1 MAICRDIKKGQ
12 PQKKEIKM
20 SHSRTHDVV
29 RTGLRS
35 AILAVTLGT
44 AIISS
49 QSFAQSNVTTNA
61 VKAERPVIEKTIK
74 QTPKAEPGA
83 FSAQSRMFSFAMM
96 EPTERYIVSLNDPS
110 VARYRG
116 GINGFEATS
125 TEGKSK
131 LEVNAPHVQSYAQY
145 LETTQDKFLSQLVA
159 KVGRNVT
166 PLEQLQMASNVLILE
181 LTEAE
186 AQQVATIQGVRQVQK
201 DQIFQLEST
210 ESLTGFALPT
220 DSAGPSVWVLTA
232 ATLLLMLGLT
242 LFAWR
247 RGWVGR
253 KSATLVAIAASFGM
267 AGCFYEGGFQWIGAP
282 QIWHGTAG
290 LAPTRGEGVVV
301 GVIDTGINP
310 ISDSFAEVAGDG
322 YRHSNPKAQYFGVCD
337 PASDVFDAT
346 FPCNDKLI
354 GAWGVPYIN
363 DGSPRDQDGHGSH
376 TAGTSAGN
384 LVYDATVSAPT
395 GFEISKTISGVSPRS
410 NVIAYTVCGP
420 EGCYLGAILFAIN
433 QAILDG
439 VDVINYSIGG
449 GSSDPWADNDSLS
462 FLAAMDAGIFVATSA
477 GNSGPD
483 FATVG
488 SPGDAPW
495 ITTVAASSHD
505 YMYKN
510 SVTGLTNDQGDSL
523 PVMIGQSIA
532 PGFGPA
538 AIVDAA
544 DYGNPLCLEDGFTSR
559 FEGEIVLCELG
570 VIARVAKGTNVQA
583 NGGSATIVAR
593 PPSTPD
599 GSGYFEA
606 DAHVIPATQIT
617 FTDFTTI
624 REWLQTGS
632 GHVGTISGTETVLA
646 AEYAD
651 VMAYFSSRGVNPSV
665 PSVVK
670 PNITAPGR
678 AIFAAFHEGYSEA
691 EQDYNII
698 QGTSMSSPHIAGA
711 GALLTALH
719 PDWTPMQIQSAM
731 MTTANMNHVKEDGVT
746 QADAFDMGAGR
757 IDLVA
762 AANAALVLDESLDN
776 FLALDPYFGGKPS
789 ELNLTGLG
797 DDACVVSCTW
807 TRTVTNVSDK
817 TTRWKSESTRAV
829 TVTPKNFS
837 LAPGESQEL
846 TFVADASGVAVSD
859 WLFDQVTIRSKTR
872 HVPNA
877 HFPVAALSALS
888 NLPGSIDITA
898 AFESDS
904 VTLPGLKAVEIT
916 NAIVEVTGL
925 AKSTAYTGAV
935 VSDPTNGDPF
945 DGGFDQNI
953 HGQAVYVVDV
963 PVGASRFV
971 AEITASESGDLD
983 LFVGLGEVPGIST
996 LVGSSAA
1003 GGSFEYVSIA
1013 NPPAGKMWVV
1023 VQNWEP
1029 GHVTAQA
1036 FTTHIATVTGDEL
1049 NLTADVPVVQAG
1061 GVPFDANLS
1070 FNLPGSVA
1078 GDRYYGAFSVGT
1090 DAANPGNLGTVQVD
1104 LVRQ

>member
-1 MAICRDIKKGQ
+1 
-12 PQKKEIKM
+12 M
-20 SHSRTHDVV
+20 SQSRAHNVV
-29 RTGLRS
+29 RTGLKS
-35 AILAVTLGT
+35 AVLAVTLGT

-49 QSFAQSNVTTNA
+49 QAFAQSSVTTGA
-61 VKAERPVIEKTIK
+61 VKTERPVIEKTIK
-74 QTPKAEPGA
+74 QTPSTGFKAFGV
-83 FSAQSRMFSFAMM
+83 QSRMMSFAVA
-96 EPTERYIVSLNDPS
+96 EPTERYIISLRDPS

-116 GINGFEATS
+116 GINGYEATS

-131 LEVNAPHVQSYAQY
+131 LEVNAPHVQNYANY
-145 LETTQDKFLSQLVA
+145 LETTQDKFLAQLSTQ
-159 KVGRNVT
+159 VGRMVT
-166 PLEQLQMASNVLILE
+166 PLEQLQLASNVLIIE

-186 AQQVATIQGVRQVQK
+186 AQKAASIQGVRKVQK
-201 DQIFQLEST
+201 DQLFQLEST
-210 ESLTGFALPT
+210 ESLTGYAVPV
-220 DSAGPSVWVLTA
+220 DNANASVWAITAFTLVL
-232 ATLLLMLGLT
+232 MFGLT
-242 LFAWR
+242 VFAWR

-253 KSATLVAIAASFGM
+253 KSATFVAIAASFGM

-290 LAPTRGEGVVV
+290 LEPTRGEGVVV

-322 YRHSNPKAQYFGVCD
+322 YRHSNPKGQYFGVCD
-337 PASDVFDAT
+337 PASEVYDAT

-354 GAWGVPYIN
+354 GAWGVPFIN
-363 DGSPRDQDGHGSH
+363 EGSPRDQDGHGSH

-384 LVYDATVSAPT
+384 LVYNATVSAPT

-410 NVIAYTVCGP
+410 NVIAYTVCGDA
-420 EGCYLGAILFAIN
+420 GCYLSAILFAIN

-477 GNSGPD
+477 GNSGPE

-505 YMYKN
+505 YLYKN

-523 PVMIGQSIA
+523 PEMIGQSIA

-544 DYGNPLCLEDGFTSR
+544 DYGNPLCLEGQFTSK

-570 VIARVAKGTNVQA
+570 AIARVAKGTNVAA
-583 NGGSATIVAR
+583 NGGSAVIVAR
-593 PPSTPD
+593 PPRTPD
-599 GSGYFEA
+599 GSGYFET
-606 DAHVIPATQIT
+606 DAHTVPATQIT

-632 GHVGTISGTETVLA
+632 GHVGNITGTEAVLA
-646 AEYAD
+646 SEYAD

-665 PSVVK
+665 PSIVK

-731 MTTANMNHVKEDGVT
+731 MTTANLNHVKEDGVT
-746 QADAFDMGAGR
+746 QADPFDMGAGR

-762 AANAALVLDESLDN
+762 AANAALVLDETLDN
-776 FLALDPYFGGKPS
+776 FLAKDPYIGGKPS

-797 DDACVVSCTW
+797 EDACVVSCTW

-817 TTRWKSESTRAV
+817 TTRWKSQSTDHVSVA
-829 TVTPKNFS
+829 PKHFR
-837 LAPGESQEL
+837 LAPGESQTL
-846 TFVADASGVAVSD
+846 TFTADASRTSIGD
-859 WLFDQVTIRSKTR
+859 WLFDQVVIKSKTR
-872 HVPNA
+872 HVPDA

-888 NLPGSIDITA
+888 NLPGSVDVTA

-904 VTLPGLKAVEIT
+904 VVLPGLKAVEIT
-916 NAIVEVTGL
+916 NAMVEITGL
-925 AKSTAYTGAV
+925 AKSEAYTGAV
-935 VSDPTNGDPF
+935 VSDPSNGDPF
-945 DGGFDQNI
+945 DGGFDPAVN
-953 HGQAVYVVDV
+953 GQEVFIVDV
-963 PVGASRFV
+963 PAGATRFV
-971 AEITASESGDLD
+971 AEITESMSGDLD
-983 LFVGLGEVPGIST
+983 LFVGIGSTPGFGT
-996 LVGSSAA
+996 LAGYSAA
-1003 GGSFEYVSIA
+1003 GGSFEYVNIA
-1013 NPPAGKMWVV
+1013 NPPAGQMWIV

-1029 GHVTAQA
+1029 GHVDAQDYTVHA
-1036 FTTHIATVTGDEL
+1036 AVVTGDEM
-1049 NLTADVPVVQAG
+1049 NLSVDMPTVQAG
-1061 GVPFDANLS
+1061 GVPFDATLN
-1070 FNLPGSVA
+1070 FNLPGSVS
-1078 GDRYYGAFSVGT
+1078 GDRFYGSFSVGT
-1090 DAANPGNLGTVQVD
+1090 DAANAGNLGTVQVD